1 MKTKIA
7 QLFSIPAR
15 ESHLAVALGF
25 SVVMMA
31 ALLWCVM
38 WQADVIG
45 YQRDVIRTLWAG
57 RFGG

>member
-1 MKTKIA
+1 MKTRIA

-38 WQADVIG
+38 WQADVID
-45 YQRDVIRTLWAG
+45 YQRDVIRTLWVG